1 MKAAW
6 VMATCHRDEYEI
18 YALSFQRDEMTDVP
32 ERYKE
37 ANHFYVLAVEFKN
50 PLMEQRFCEKFL
62 QKTGDDT
69 DDL

>member
-6 VMATCHRDEYEI
+6 IMATCHRDEYEF
-18 YALSFQRDEMTDVP
+18 YALSCQREDMADLPQRFQ
-32 ERYKE
+32 E
-37 ANHFYVLAVEFKN
+37 ANHFYTLSVEIKN